1 MPSEQGLDLTLTS
14 RRNSLEITSH
24 WMGLPLSTSTG
35 ALTDE
40 GGLIGIVAR
49 IIDALGYPGI
59 ALLIALESI
68 VPPIP
73 SEAILPMA
81 GFLAADGTFSLWG
94 VLLSA
99 TIGSLV
105 GALGLYLAGW
115 WLGRSRLL
123 KLIDRFGGKVGLSI
137 HDLDRAEAWFK
148 RHGRVSVLIGRLVPI
163 IRSLV
168 SIPAGFAQ
176 MPLKQ
181 FVAFTA
187 IGSTAWNGLLIGLGY
202 LLEDQWE
209 RVGPVVEIAQYAVI
223 AVAIFVI
230 ARFVLKRRQAPA

>member
-1 MPSEQGLDLTLTS
+1 
-14 RRNSLEITSH
+14 LELISQWT
-24 WMGLPLSTSTG
+24 GIPLSTS
-35 ALTDE
+35 ASDLTDE
-40 GGLIGIVAR
+40 GGLIGLVAR

-99 TIGSLV
+99 TIGSLI

-123 KLIDRFGGKVGLSI
+123 TIVDRFGGKVGLSM

-148 RHGRVSVLIGRLVPI
+148 KHGRISVLIGRLVPI

-168 SIPAGFAQ
+168 SIPAGFAR

-187 IGSTAWNGLLIGLGY
+187 IGSIVWNGLLIGLGY

-209 RVGPVVEIAQYAVI
+209 RVGPVVEVAQYAVI
-223 AVAIFVI
+223 VVAIVI
-230 ARFVLKRRQAPA
+230 VARFIFKRRQAAA

>member
-1 MPSEQGLDLTLTS
+1 
-14 RRNSLEITSH
+14 LELSSFWTGI
-24 WMGLPLSTSTG
+24 PLSTTADS
-35 ALTDE
+35 LTDE
-40 GGLIGIVAR
+40 GGLIGLVAR

-94 VLLSA
+94 VLISA
-99 TIGSLV
+99 TIGSLI

-123 KLIDRFGGKVGLSI
+123 TIVDRFGGKVGLSMN
-137 HDLDRAEAWFK
+137 DLNRAEAWFK
-148 RHGRVSVLIGRLVPI
+148 KHGRISVLIGRLVPI

-168 SIPAGFAQ
+168 SIPAGFAK

-187 IGSTAWNGLLIGLGY
+187 IGSIIYSRISGNGWAPWSRSRSTRSSPSPSSLSPDSSSNAARLQPSGVWRD
-202 LLEDQWE
+202 LETYH
-209 RVGPVVEIAQYAVI
+209 EI
-223 AVAIFVI
+223 
-230 ARFVLKRRQAPA
+230 RSRDGGSTPAGV

>member
-1 MPSEQGLDLTLTS
+1 MELTS
-14 RRNSLEITSH
+14 LWTGI
-24 WMGLPLSTSTG
+24 PLSTSAG
-35 ALTDE
+35 DLTDE
-40 GGLIGIVAR
+40 GGLIGLVAR

-68 VPPIP
+68 IPPIP

-99 TIGSLV
+99 TIGSLI

-123 KLIDRFGGKVGLSI
+123 AIVDRFGGKVGLSM

-148 RHGRVSVLIGRLVPI
+148 KHGRISVLIGRLVPI

-168 SIPAGFAQ
+168 SIPAGFSK

-181 FVAFTA
+181 FVAYTA
-187 IGSTAWNGLLIGLGY
+187 IGSIAWNGLLIGLGY

-223 AVAIFVI
+223 VVAIVI
-230 ARFVLKRRQAPA
+230 VARFVLKRRQART